1 MHLEILNVAQ
11 FELLP
16 VLSQFKRE
24 YYLVGGTAIA
34 LHIGHRES
42 IDFDLFK
49 EKDIRKK
56 DVFSKLKNID
66 YKVSFADYNQI
77 NMLSKGVK
85 ITFFSFPYNVPIN
98 SELKGIIKMP
108 DLLTLG
114 AMKAF
119 ALGRRAKY
127 KDYVDLYFII
137 KFHYSVKEI
146 SEKATS
152 IFKEQFIEK
161 QFIAQLGYFK
171 GINYDEEVIFLI
183 PNPPTETEVQEFLIN
198 VSIEELEV

>member
-1 MHLEILNVAQ
+1 MHLEILNSAQ
-11 FELLP
+11 LELLP
-16 VLSQFKRE
+16 TLSQFKRE

-49 EKDIRKK
+49 GKAIRKQ

-66 YKVSFADYNQI
+66 YIVSFADYNQI
-77 NMLSKGVK
+77 NMLSDGVK
-85 ITFFSFPYNVPIN
+85 ITFFSFPYSVPLN
-98 SELKGIIKMP
+98 SELKGILKMP
-108 DLLTLG
+108 DLLTLA

-137 KFHYSVKEI
+137 KFHYSIYDI
-146 SEKATS
+146 SARAAL

-171 GINYDEEVIFLI
+171 GINYDDEVMFLI
-183 PNPPTETEVQEFLIN
+183 PNPPTEAEVQEFLIN
-198 VSIEELEV
+198 VSIEGLEI